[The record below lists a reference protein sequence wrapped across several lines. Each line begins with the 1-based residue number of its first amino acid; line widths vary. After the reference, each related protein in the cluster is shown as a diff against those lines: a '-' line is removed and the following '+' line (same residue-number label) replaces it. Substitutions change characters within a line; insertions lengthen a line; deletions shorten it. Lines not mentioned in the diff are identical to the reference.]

1 MKRPDVIVVGAGI
14 VGAACAA
21 ELQALG
27 RAVLLIDASHPGG
40 GVTAAGMGHLVALD
54 ETDDEL
60 DLCLLSLARWD
71 NWLSAH
77 AGLAEHVR
85 CGTLW
90 VAGDDAQ
97 MAHARMRAERLGRRG
112 WDAVGVSGDE
122 LARMEP
128 ALRAGLAGGVR
139 VARDGVVYPPAV
151 ARELAGTLVA
161 LGGRTRFG
169 TAVARIDD
177 GGVTLADG
185 ERIDAGDVVV
195 ATGTAVTRL
204 LPDIPIF
211 PRKGHLAITA
221 RYPRR
226 LSHQVVSMAYGQTEG
241 QTEAGSAALA
251 VAANVQPR
259 ITGQWLIG
267 SCRQDGIRHA
277 DVDPRV
283 LARVLHSAIAL
294 LPCLADMTIIRSWT
308 GMRPATVDGRPVIG
322 RHPTLPRVWVAA
334 GHEGLGVTT
343 AFGTAQLLA
352 DLMLARP
359 GSIDAAPYSPSRF
372 AHVPA

>member
-27 RAVLLIDASHPGG
+27 RDVLLVDRSVPGC

-71 NWLSAH
+71 EYLATR

-90 VAGDDAQ
+90 VAEDDAQ
-97 MAHARMRAERLGRRG
+97 MAHARVRAGRLGRRG
-112 WDAVGVSGDE
+112 WDAAELSGDA
-122 LARMEP
+122 LARVEP
-128 ALRAGLAGGVR
+128 ALRAGLAGAVR

-151 ARELAGTLVA
+151 ARALADKLVA
-161 LGGRTRFG
+161 LGGQTRFG

-177 GGVTLADG
+177 GSVTLASG
-185 ERIDAGDVVV
+185 ERVDAADVVV

-226 LSHQVVSMAYGQTEG
+226 LSHQVVSMGYG
-241 QTEAGSAALA
+241 QTEAGSDALA

-267 SCRQDGIRHA
+267 SCRQDGIHHT

-283 LARVLHSAIAL
+283 LAHVLRSAIAL
-294 LPCLADMTIIRSWT
+294 LPCLADMKIIRSWT
-308 GMRPATVDGRPVIG
+308 GMRPATYDGRPVIG
-322 RHPTLPRVWVAA
+322 RHPVSPRVWVAA

-352 DLMLARP
+352 DLMLDRP
-359 GSIDAAPYSPSRF
+359 PSIDAAPCSPSRF
-372 AHVPA
+372 AHVPT

>member
-1 MKRPDVIVVGAGI
+1 MYPDVIVVGAGI

-21 ELQALG
+21 ELQASG
-27 RAVLLIDASHPGG
+27 RRVLLVDARHPGAG
-40 GVTAAGMGHLVALD
+40 TTSSGMGHLVALD

-71 NWLSAH
+71 EYLSTR
-77 AGLAEHVR
+77 GREAEHVR

-90 VAGDDAQ
+90 VAEDDAQ
-97 MAHARMRAERLGRRG
+97 MAHALARAERLGRRG
-112 WDAVGVSGDE
+112 WDAQALSGAE
-122 LARMEP
+122 LARAEP
-128 ALRAGLAGGVR
+128 ALRHGLAGGVR

-151 ARELAGTLVA
+151 ARDLAERVVM
-161 LGGRTRFG
+161 LGGRTLFG
-169 TAVARIDD
+169 AVVASVAP
-177 GGVTLADG
+177 GSVMLATG
-185 ERIDAGDVVV
+185 ERIAAGDVVV
-195 ATGTAVTRL
+195 ATGTHVPRL
-204 LPDIPIF
+204 LPGIPVF

-226 LSHQVVSMAYGQTEG
+226 LSHQVVSMGYG
-241 QTEAGSAALA
+241 QTEAGSDALA

-259 ITGQWLIG
+259 ITGQWLVG
-267 SCRQDGIRHA
+267 SCRQDGIVDH

-283 LARVLHSAIAL
+283 LAHVLRAAIAL

-308 GMRPATVDGRPVIG
+308 GLRPATRDGRPIIG
-322 RHPTLPRVWVAA
+322 RHPALDRVWLAC

-352 DLMLARP
+352 DLMQGRAP
-359 GSIDAAPYSPSRF
+359 AIDAAPYSPARF
-372 AHVPA
+372 VHAAA

>member
-27 RAVLLIDASHPGG
+27 RDVLLLDARHPGG

-71 NWLSAH
+71 DWLSTR
-77 AGLAEHVR
+77 AGSAEHVR

-90 VAGDDAQ
+90 VAEDEAQ
-97 MAHARMRAERLGRRG
+97 MAHARARAGRLARRG
-112 WDAVGVSGDE
+112 WDAVELSCAQ
-122 LARMEP
+122 LARAEP
-128 ALRAGLAGGVR
+128 ALRAGLAGAVR
-139 VARDGVVYPPAV
+139 VARDGAVYPPAV
-151 ARELAGTLVA
+151 ARDLAETLVA
-161 LGGRTRFG
+161 LGGRTLFG
-169 TAVARIDD
+169 TAVGRIND
-177 GGVTLADG
+177 GGVTLASG
-185 ERIDAGDVVV
+185 QRIDAGDVVV

-226 LSHQVVSMAYGQTEG
+226 LSHQVVSMGYG
-241 QTEAGSAALA
+241 QTEAGSDALA
-251 VAANVQPR
+251 VAANIQPR

-267 SCRQDGIRHA
+267 SCRQDGIHHT

-283 LARVLHSAIAL
+283 LAQVLRSAIAL
-294 LPCLADMTIIRSWT
+294 LPCLADMKIIRSWT
-308 GMRPATVDGRPVIG
+308 GLRPATFDGRPVIG
-322 RHPTLPRVWVAA
+322 RHPALPRVWVAA

-352 DLMLARP
+352 DLMLDRP
-359 GSIDAAPYSPSRF
+359 PSIDAAPYSPWRF

>member
-1 MKRPDVIVVGAGI
+1 VKRPDVIVVGAGI

-27 RAVLLIDASHPGG
+27 RDVLLVDARHPGG
-40 GVTAAGMGHLVALD
+40 GVTAGGMGHLVALD

-71 NWLSAH
+71 DYLATR

-90 VAGDDAQ
+90 VAEDEAQ
-97 MAHARMRAERLGRRG
+97 LAHARVRAGRLARRG
-112 WDAVGVSGDE
+112 WDAEELSGDQ
-122 LARMEP
+122 LARTEP
-128 ALRAGLAGGVR
+128 ALRSGLAGAVR

-151 ARELAGTLVA
+151 ARNLAETLVA
-161 LGGRTRFG
+161 LGGRTRFD
-169 TAVARIDD
+169 TAVARVDD
-177 GGVTLADG
+177 GGVTLANG
-185 ERIDAGDVVV
+185 ERLDAGDVVV
-195 ATGTAVTRL
+195 AAGTAVTRL
-204 LPDIPIF
+204 LPDIPVF

-226 LSHQVVSMAYGQTEG
+226 LSHQVVGMGYG
-241 QTEAGSAALA
+241 QTEAGSDALA

-267 SCRQDGIRHA
+267 SCRQDGIQHA
-277 DVDPRV
+277 DVDPHV
-283 LARVLHSAIAL
+283 LAQVLRSAIAL
-294 LPCLADMTIIRSWT
+294 LPCLADMKIIRSWT
-308 GMRPATVDGRPVIG
+308 GMRPATYDGRPVIG
-322 RHPTLPRVWVAA
+322 RHPTLAHVWVAA

-352 DLMLARP
+352 DLMLGRP
-359 GSIDAAPYSPSRF
+359 ASIPAAPYSPSRF
-372 AHVPA
+372 AHAPA

>member
-1 MKRPDVIVVGAGI
+1 VKRPDVIVVGAGI

-21 ELQALG
+21 ELQAFG
-27 RAVLLIDASHPGG
+27 RDVLLVDARHPGS

-71 NWLSAH
+71 GYLATR

-90 VAGDDAQ
+90 VAEDEAQ
-97 MAHARMRAERLGRRG
+97 MAHARIRAERLGRRG
-112 WDAVGVSGDE
+112 WDAVELSGAQ
-122 LARMEP
+122 LARTEP
-128 ALRAGLAGGVR
+128 ALRAGLAGAVR

-151 ARELAGTLVA
+151 ARNLADTLVA
-161 LGGRTRFG
+161 LGGQTRFD
-169 TAVARIDD
+169 TTVARVDD
-177 GGVTLADG
+177 GGVALASG
-185 ERIDAGDVVV
+185 ERIAAGDVVV
-195 ATGTAVTRL
+195 ATGTAVTHL

-226 LSHQVVSMAYGQTEG
+226 LSHQVVSMGYG

-267 SCRQDGIRHA
+267 SCRQDGIQNA

-283 LARVLHSAIAL
+283 LAQVLRSAIAL
-294 LPCLADMTIIRSWT
+294 LPCLADMKIIRSWT
-308 GMRPATVDGRPVIG
+308 GMRPATHDGRPVIG
-322 RHPTLPRVWVAA
+322 RHPVHPRVWVAA

-352 DLMLARP
+352 DLMLDRP
-359 GSIDAAPYSPSRF
+359 LSIDAAPYSPTRF
-372 AHVPA
+372 TRAPA

>member
-1 MKRPDVIVVGAGI
+1 MKKPDVIVVGAGI

-27 RAVLLIDASHPGG
+27 RDVLLVDGSVPGG

-71 NWLSAH
+71 AYLSTR
-77 AGLAEHVR
+77 AGRAEHVR

-90 VAGDDAQ
+90 VAEDDAQ
-97 MAHARMRAERLGRRG
+97 MAHARVRAGRLAGRG
-112 WDAVGVSGDE
+112 WDAVEVSGDA

-128 ALRAGLAGGVR
+128 ALRAGLAGAVR

-151 ARELAGTLVA
+151 ARDLADTLVA

-169 TAVARIDD
+169 TAVARVDA
-177 GGVTLADG
+177 GSVTMASG
-185 ERIDAGDVVV
+185 ERLDAGDVVV
-195 ATGTAVTRL
+195 ATGAAVTRL

-221 RYPRR
+221 RDPRR

-241 QTEAGSAALA
+241 QTEAGNAALA

-267 SCRQDGIRHA
+267 SCRQDGVAHT

-283 LARVLHSAIAL
+283 LAQVLRSAIAL
-294 LPCLADMTIIRSWT
+294 LPCLADMKIIRSWT
-308 GMRPATVDGRPVIG
+308 GLRPATVDGRPVIG

-352 DLMLARP
+352 DLMLDRP
-359 GSIDAAPYSPSRF
+359 PAIDASPYSPSRF

>member
-1 MKRPDVIVVGAGI
+1 MKRPDTIVVGAGI

-21 ELQALG
+21 ALQAVG
-27 RAVLLIDASHPGG
+27 CDVLLVDAGIPGG

-71 NWLSAH
+71 EYLATR

-90 VAGDDAQ
+90 VAEDDAQ
-97 MAHARMRAERLGRRG
+97 MAHARMRAGRLGRRG
-112 WDAVGVSGDE
+112 WDAAELSGDE
-122 LARMEP
+122 LARTEP
-128 ALRAGLAGGVR
+128 ALRAGLAGAVR

-151 ARELAGTLVA
+151 ARDLAGTLVA

-169 TAVARIDD
+169 ATVARIDA
-177 GGVTLADG
+177 GAVTLASG
-185 ERIDAGDVVV
+185 ERIDTGDVVV
-195 ATGTAVTRL
+195 ATGTAVTGL

-226 LSHQVVSMAYGQTEG
+226 LAHQVVSMGYG
-241 QTEAGSAALA
+241 QTEAGSDALA

-283 LARVLHSAIAL
+283 LAQVLRSAIAL
-294 LPCLADMTIIRSWT
+294 LPCLADMKIIRSWT
-308 GMRPATVDGRPVIG
+308 GMRPATFDGRPVIG

-352 DLMLARP
+352 DLMLDRP
-359 GSIDAAPYSPSRF
+359 AAIAAAPYSPMRF
-372 AHVPA
+372 AHALA

>member
-1 MKRPDVIVVGAGI
+1 VKTPDVIVVGAGI

-21 ELQALG
+21 ELQAPG
-27 RAVLLIDASHPGG
+27 RDVLLIDGSVPGG

-54 ETDDEL
+54 ETDAEL

-71 NWLSAH
+71 QYLSTRAGH
-77 AGLAEHVR
+77 AEYVR

-90 VAGDDAQ
+90 VAEDDAQ
-97 MAHARMRAERLGRRG
+97 MAHARLRAGRLGGRG
-112 WDAVGVSGDE
+112 WDAVEVSGDA

-128 ALRAGLAGGVR
+128 ALRAGLAGAVR

-151 ARELAGTLVA
+151 ARDLAATLVA

-169 TAVARIDD
+169 AAVARVGD
-177 GGVTLADG
+177 GSVTLASG
-185 ERIDAGDVVV
+185 ERLDAADVVV
-195 ATGTAVTRL
+195 ATGAAVTRL

-221 RYPRR
+221 RDPTR
-226 LSHQVVSMAYGQTEG
+226 LTHQVVSMAYGQTEG
-241 QTEAGSAALA
+241 QTEAGNAALA

-259 ITGQWLIG
+259 STGQWLVG
-267 SCRQDGIRHA
+267 SCRQDGVAHT

-283 LARVLHSAIAL
+283 LAQVLRSAIAL
-294 LPCLADMTIIRSWT
+294 LPCLADMKIIRSWT
-308 GMRPATVDGRPVIG
+308 GLRPATYDGRPVIG
-322 RHPTLPRVWVAA
+322 RHPALPRVWVAA

-352 DLMLARP
+352 DLMLERP
-359 GSIDAAPYSPSRF
+359 PVIDPLPYSPSRF

>member
-27 RAVLLIDASHPGG
+27 RDVLLIDANHPGG

-71 NWLSAH
+71 DWLTTG
-77 AGLAEHVR
+77 AGVAEHVR

-90 VAGDDAQ
+90 VAEDEAQ
-97 MAHARMRAERLGRRG
+97 LAHARVRAERLGRRG
-112 WDAVGVSGDE
+112 WDAVELSGAQ
-122 LARMEP
+122 LAHTEP
-128 ALRAGLAGGVR
+128 ALRPGLAGGVR

-151 ARELAGTLVA
+151 ARQLADTVVA
-161 LGGRTRFG
+161 LGGQTRFG
-169 TAVARIDD
+169 TTVARVDD
-177 GGVTLADG
+177 GAVTLDTG
-185 ERIDAGDVVV
+185 ERIAAGDVVV

-204 LPDIPIF
+204 LPDIPIV

-221 RYPRR
+221 RSPRR
-226 LSHQVVSMAYGQTEG
+226 LSHQVVSMGYG
-241 QTEAGSAALA
+241 QTEAGNDALA

-283 LARVLHSAIAL
+283 LARVLRSAIAL

-359 GSIDAAPYSPSRF
+359 GSIDAAPYSPSRL

>member
-1 MKRPDVIVVGAGI
+1 VKQPDVIVVGAGI

-21 ELQALG
+21 ELQAQG
-27 RAVLLIDASHPGG
+27 RGVLLVDARHPGAG
-40 GVTAAGMGHLVALD
+40 TTAAGMGHLVALD

-71 NWLSAH
+71 DYLATH

-90 VAGDDAQ
+90 VAEDDAQ
-97 MAHARMRAERLGRRG
+97 LAHARVRAERLARRG
-112 WDAVGVSGDE
+112 RDAVELSGAD
-122 LARMEP
+122 LARTEP

-151 ARELAGTLVA
+151 ARDLARTLVA
-161 LGGRTRFG
+161 LGGRTRFD
-169 TAVARIDD
+169 TAVA
-177 GGVTLADG
+177 GVEPGAVLLANG
-185 ERIDAGDVVV
+185 ERIAAGDVVV

-204 LPDIPIF
+204 LPDVPVF

-226 LSHQVVSMAYGQTEG
+226 LSHQVVSMGYG
-241 QTEAGSAALA
+241 QTEAGSDALA

-267 SCRQDGIRHA
+267 SCRQDGVHHA

-283 LARVLHSAIAL
+283 LAQVLRSAIAL

-308 GMRPATVDGRPVIG
+308 GMRPATFDGRPAIG
-322 RHPTLPRVWVAA
+322 RHPLLDRVWVAA

-352 DLMLARP
+352 DLMLDRP
-359 GSIDAAPYSPSRF
+359 AAIDAAPYSPSRF

>member
-1 MKRPDVIVVGAGI
+1 VKKPDVIVVGAGI

-27 RAVLLIDASHPGG
+27 RDVLLLDGSIPGG

-71 NWLSAH
+71 AYLSTR

-90 VAGDDAQ
+90 VAEDDAQ
-97 MAHARMRAERLGRRG
+97 MAHARVRAGRLGRRG
-112 WDAVGVSGDE
+112 WDAAELSGDE
-122 LARMEP
+122 VARMEP
-128 ALRAGLAGGVR
+128 ALRAGLAGAVR

-151 ARELAGTLVA
+151 ARELAETLVA
-161 LGGRTRFG
+161 LGGRARFG

-177 GGVTLADG
+177 GAITLASG
-185 ERIDAGDVVV
+185 ERIAAGDVVV
-195 ATGTAVTRL
+195 AAGTAVTRL

-221 RYPRR
+221 RDPRR
-226 LSHQVVSMAYGQTEG
+226 LSHQVVSMGYGQTEP
-241 QTEAGSAALA
+241 GSDALA

-283 LARVLHSAIAL
+283 LAQVLRSAIAL
-294 LPCLADMTIIRSWT
+294 LPCLADMKIIRSWT
-308 GMRPATVDGRPVIG
+308 GMRPATYDGRPVIG
-322 RHPTLPRVWVAA
+322 RHPALARVWVAA

-352 DLMLARP
+352 DLMLDRP
-359 GSIDAAPYSPSRF
+359 ASIAAAPYSPSRF

>member
-1 MKRPDVIVVGAGI
+1 VKRPDVIVVGAGI

-27 RAVLLIDASHPGG
+27 GDVLLVDGSIPGG

-71 NWLSAH
+71 DYLSTM
-77 AGLAEHVR
+77 AGRAEHVR

-90 VAGDDAQ
+90 VAQDDAQ
-97 MAHARMRAERLGRRG
+97 MARARVRAGRLGRRG
-112 WDAVGVSGDE
+112 WDAVEVSGDE

-128 ALRAGLAGGVR
+128 ALRTGLAGAVR
-139 VARDGVVYPPAV
+139 VARDGVVFPPAV
-151 ARELAGTLVA
+151 ARDLADTIVA

-169 TAVARIDD
+169 TAVARVDAGAI
-177 GGVTLADG
+177 TLASG
-185 ERIDAGDVVV
+185 ERIAAGDVVV

-226 LSHQVVSMAYGQTEG
+226 LTHQVVSMAYGQTEG
-241 QTEAGSAALA
+241 RTEAGSDALA

-259 ITGQWLIG
+259 VTGQWLIG
-267 SCRQDGIRHA
+267 SCRQDGVQHA

-283 LARVLHSAIAL
+283 LAQVLRSAIAL
-294 LPCLADMTIIRSWT
+294 LPCLADMKIIRSWT
-308 GMRPATVDGRPVIG
+308 GMRPATYDGRPVIG
-322 RHPTLPRVWVAA
+322 RHPTLSRVWVAA

-352 DLMLARP
+352 DLMLDRP
-359 GSIDAAPYSPSRF
+359 ASIPDAPYSPSRF
-372 AHVPA
+372 AHVAA